1 VKHFVQRGLVLLGAS
16 AISLGLASPAL
27 ASGHEATPRRAV
39 VQRQSADLSNETDQ
53 RAVAF
58 APAVQVAPAV
68 NVGVLNS
75 GGQSIRQANSN
86 SSNAQAGNWNS
97 TSQTVSQHQSAVPA
111 HKHAKH
117 HGKSGKHHGKSGKHD
132 HKAKGKHHKKFGKH
146 ECRPAKHDGKRGHSR
161 KSDGAVSQ
169 RQSAEVSNDTDQKA
183 VAFAPAVQV
192 APAVNVGVLNSGGQ
206 SIRQANSNSS
216 NAVATNVNSTDQEVS
231 QSQRADG

>member
-1 VKHFVQRGLVLLGAS
+1 MKHLVQRGLVLLGAS

-75 GGQSIRQANSN
+75 GGQSI
-86 SSNAQAGNWNS
+86 
-97 TSQTVSQHQSAVPA
+97 
-111 HKHAKH
+111 K
-117 HGKSGKHHGKSGKHD
+117 
-132 HKAKGKHHKKFGKH
+132 
-146 ECRPAKHDGKRGHSR
+146 
-161 KSDGAVSQ
+161 
-169 RQSAEVSNDTDQKA
+169 
-183 VAFAPAVQV
+183 
-192 APAVNVGVLNSGGQ
+192 
-206 SIRQANSNSS
+206 QANSNSS